1 MTVIVRKVS
10 ERLKKAQ
17 ENAKLHRD
25 YLVRK
30 IREEEKEK
38 CVKVLRKTEFG
49 DIYSK
54 IRLPQPKE

>member
-25 YLVRK
+25 HLIRK

-54 IRLPQPKE
+54 IKLPQPEE

>member
-10 ERLKKAQ
+10 ERLEKAR
-17 ENAKLHRD
+17 ENAKLHREH
-25 YLVRK
+25 LIRK